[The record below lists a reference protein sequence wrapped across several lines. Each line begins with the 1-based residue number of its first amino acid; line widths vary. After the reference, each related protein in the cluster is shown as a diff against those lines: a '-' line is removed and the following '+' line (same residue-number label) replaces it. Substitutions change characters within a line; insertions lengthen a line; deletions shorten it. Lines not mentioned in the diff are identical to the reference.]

1 MMLHDKE
8 KAAKLKE
15 VSEMLAVESK
25 ELEGEDSH

>member
-15 VSEMLAVESK
+15 VGEMLAVESK